1 MKRIYVDYAATTPL
15 DARVL
20 EAMKP
25 YLTSKYGNAESV
37 NTFGM
42 EARSAVEES
51 RRKLAEFMNAE
62 LSEVIFTGS
71 ATEANNMVLKC
82 HAFQEGKDKAHIA
95 VTKIEHSCVLNSA
108 AWLEKEGY
116 KVTYLPVDHDGLLDM
131 KRLEE
136 VLKGG
141 VSLVSVI
148 HGNNEIG
155 TIQPIREIGRLCHDY
170 DTYFHTDAAQTFG
183 KIPIDVKAMN
193 IDMMT
198 VNAHKIYG
206 PKGVG
211 ALYLNKDVKLEPL
224 LHGGEHEFGLRAGT
238 HNVPGIV
245 GLAKTVELRAKEM
258 KEESE
263 RLTEIRDKLIKG
275 ALEIDET
282 YLNGH
287 PTKRLYNNVN
297 LRFLYIESESL
308 VLQLD
313 MEGVSASS
321 ASACSSRTEESS
333 YVLLALGLDP
343 LETRGSLRMSLGKY
357 NTPEDVDFILEVLPK
372 VVKQLRRISPLAP
385 SRIRLEQ

>member
-357 NTPEDVDFILEVLPK
+357 NTPEDVDYILEVLPK

>member
-95 VTKIEHSCVLNSA
+95 ITQIEHSCGLNSA

-155 TIQPIREIGRLCHDY
+155 TIQPIREIGRLCHEY

-333 YVLLALGLDP
+333 HVLLALGLDP

-372 VVKQLRRISPLAP
+372 VVKQLRRISPLAH

>member
-51 RRKLAEFMNAE
+51 RRKLAKFMNAE

-116 KVTYLPVDHDGLLDM
+116 KVTYLPVDRDGLLDM

-183 KIPIDVKAMN
+183 KIPIDVKALN

-211 ALYLNKDVKLEPL
+211 ALYLNKDVKLEPF

-258 KEESE
+258 KEEAE

-333 YVLLALGLDP
+333 HVLLALGLDP

>member
-183 KIPIDVKAMN
+183 KIPIDVKALN

-258 KEESE
+258 KEEAE

-357 NTPEDVDFILEVLPK
+357 NTLEDVDFILEVLPK